1 MRRDFGLMVLGVLT
15 GGVLVVSAIYL
26 ALNWTTHSIT
36 MAATEL
42 PPPLF
47 FIPK

>member
-15 GGVLVVSAIYL
+15 GGVLVALSVYL
-26 ALNWTTHSIT
+26 ALNWTTHNIT
-36 MAATEL
+36 TAAMEL